1 MTRLA
6 VSAAPV
12 SPEAENTAV
21 ERRILHPIS
30 WRFWVMPMD
39 TIRMAAWTQEM
50 QAVHVS
56 EFGPC
61 STPWT

>member
-1 MTRLA
+1 
-6 VSAAPV
+6 
-12 SPEAENTAV
+12 
-21 ERRILHPIS
+21 
-30 WRFWVMPMD
+30 MD